1 MGRKQKDCGMPRL
14 FQTRPCRRL
23 RLRTILLLVLCL
35 FAAVLAGGCGNPDID
50 LSAYGQETVTI
61 TGLPGATDPVIIQVE
76 DLAQM
81 SCVTVKTESTSD
93 KIGVVRATG
102 PLLKTLLEGYGAR
115 LEDFSEVTFTASDG
129 YEITLD
135 QAFLN
140 ENRVILAFG
149 IDGKP
154 LDTDEAPLRIIIP
167 GSDSAYWIRMVTAI
181 TLNP

>member
-1 MGRKQKDCGMPRL
+1 
-14 FQTRPCRRL
+14 
-23 RLRTILLLVLCL
+23 LLALCL
-35 FAAVLAGGCGNPDID
+35 FAAVPAGGCGNPDID
-50 LSAYGQETVTI
+50 LSAYGKETVAI
-61 TGLPGATDPVIIQVE
+61 SGLPGETDPVNIKVE

-81 SCVTVKTESTSD
+81 SCVTLKTESTSD

-102 PLLKTLLEGYGAR
+102 PLLKTLLESYGTG

-135 QAFLN
+135 QDFLK

-149 IDGKP
+149 VDGKP
-154 LDTDEAPLRIIIP
+154 LDADEAPLRIIIP

-181 TLNP
+181 TLKP